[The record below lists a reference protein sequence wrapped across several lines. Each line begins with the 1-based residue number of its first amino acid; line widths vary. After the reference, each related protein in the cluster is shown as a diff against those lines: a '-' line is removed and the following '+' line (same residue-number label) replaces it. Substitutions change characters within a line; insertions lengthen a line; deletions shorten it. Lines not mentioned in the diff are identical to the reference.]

1 MQRSAARRSAAG
13 AIIASPPTIDALSP
27 HERDVVVVV
36 VVVIDVEC
44 CRRLRTHTEKHAVGP
59 IDSRRGMA
67 AADSR
72 RADLMDCN
80 AARETVVTTVGVVIP

>member
-1 MQRSAARRSAAG
+1 
-13 AIIASPPTIDALSP
+13 
-27 HERDVVVVV
+27 
-36 VVVIDVEC
+36 
-44 CRRLRTHTEKHAVGP
+44 
-59 IDSRRGMA
+59 MA